1 MFKAPN
7 NIFLNWN
14 KVCYIRPILEPIED
28 GYGNQLNQYGDSVK
42 YRFNYEPVT
51 NKDEAILRGYGQS
64 SNGYVRA
71 MLDTYKYQ
79 GKLKQFDL
87 AYLYGATPEEESYN
101 GEKANYK
108 VVTCIPQN
116 TKILVYFERIIKN
129 EEVQQ

>member
-7 NIFLNWN
+7 DIFRNWN
-14 KVCYIRPILEPIED
+14 KICYIRPILDPIED
-28 GYGNQLNQYGDSVK
+28 AYGNQLNQYGDSVK
-42 YRFNYEPVT
+42 YKFNYEPVT
-51 NKDEAILRGYGQS
+51 NKDEAILQGYGQS

-71 MLDTYKYQ
+71 MLDTYNYQ
-79 GKLKQFDL
+79 DKIKQYDL
-87 AYLYGATPEEESYN
+87 VYLYGATPENETYN
-101 GEKANYK
+101 GENANYK